1 MLFRSPK
8 HRLNILQV
16 ESIRYQRCAG
26 RDSYRKI
33 AQRYGVA
40 YSTIQAICTG
50 RAWRHAPG
58 PLEDPYQP
66 SDQGGGVT
74 QLSLFGDNS

>member
-1 MLFRSPK
+1 MNYPRGEQHPK

-33 AQRYGVA
+33 ARRYSVA
-40 YSTIQAICTG
+40 YSTIHAICTG

-58 PLEDPYQP
+58 PIETGYQRL
-66 SDQGGGVT
+66 VRWR
-74 QLSLFGDNS
+74 